1 MAPIK
6 VGDTKDDGFLA
17 GGERVNGDLLHLI
30 FLVEVCKSSVKNAVT
45 RLIEKSEEL
54 KSKGVEEFL
63 LISVND
69 PFVMKAWKKSYPET
83 KKCEVLSRRV
93 CNIRPCPWYELDLIC
108 KVKVGKGSLSFK

>member
-1 MAPIK
+1 MQQASVHSLAAGKK
-6 VGDTKDDGFLA
+6 V
-17 GGERVNGDLLHLI
+17 VI
-30 FLVEVCKSSVKNAVT
+30 FGVRDAFTPTCSMKHVP

-54 KSKGVEEFL
+54 QSKGVEEFL

-93 CNIRPCPWYELDLIC
+93 CNLHPCLWYELDLIC
-108 KVKVGKGSLSFK
+108 KVKVGNGSLSFK